1 MMADVV
7 IFGIGDY
14 AEQAHYYLSTDS
26 PHRVVGFS
34 VTSEWRK
41 ESRFHDLPLVPFEEI
56 DKAFPP
62 SEVSFFLPMSGRRM
76 NRDRERFY
84 KEAKSKGYSLIS
96 YVSSRAILCDN
107 KIGENCFIFEGAN
120 LQPFAEVGDD
130 SIVWCQTHVGHH
142 SLIGDHVFISAGVTV
157 SGRCLLLP
165 VGPRPDRCKRDA
177 GRRHPCGAGERHHAR
192 HDAVGHLYGAAGA
205 APQSLVRRLQL
216 SVGALART
224 LARNRRRR

>member
-1 MMADVV
+1 MADVV

-41 ESRFHDLPLVPFEEI
+41 TNRFHDLPLVPFEEV
-56 DKAFPP
+56 DKEFPP
-62 SEVSFFLPMSGRRM
+62 GGVSFFLPMSGRRM

-107 KIGENCFIFEGAN
+107 KIGENCFILAGTC
-120 LQPFAEVGDD
+120 LQPFVEIGNNNVIRCLSNIAHHT
-130 SIVWCQTHVGHH
+130 IVN
-142 SLIGDHVFISAGVTV
+142 DHVFISSCVSI
-157 SGRCLLLP
+157 SGRCR
-165 VGPRPDRCKRDA
+165 VEAHCYISSN
-177 GRRHPCGAGERHHAR
+177 
-192 HDAVGHLYGAAGA
+192 AVINAN
-205 APQSLVRRLQL
+205 V
-216 SVGALART
+216 T
-224 LARNRRRR
+224 LAEGTLAGLSCVVFKDTEPWSVYTGQPARRRQVSSADYKFH